1 MTDEVR
7 RSRLKHATRRI
18 MVWLLLAAAIA
29 LLVSRLAYLAT
40 IRPLPTDDFVAYWSA
55 GRLNVTGGNPY
66 SPEQLWPLQRA
77 AGWSLDRPDMI
88 WVPPWTLTLM
98 MPFGVLSYPVGRVVW
113 LLLSLAVVLFCCDWI
128 WRTYGGLASQ
138 RWLAPVVGLT
148 FVPTILALRMGQISP
163 LILLGIV
170 GFLHFER
177 RQKWFWAGAS
187 TALVAIKP
195 QLLFLFWIALLF
207 WSVERRRW
215 PVIFGVSLACLAAT
229 AIPFMVN
236 PAVIGQY
243 IAALVSYPPDYWATP
258 TLGALLRLL
267 FGAGQF
273 WLQFVPPAVG
283 TAWFLLYW
291 RRHRATWDWSEQMP
305 WLLLA
310 SLVATAHGWE
320 YDQVVLL
327 LVVVPV
333 AVGVL
338 GMRRAMTAFWIVC
351 VYLAVDGLALL
362 LNLLHS
368 PAFFYI
374 WLAPALLSWYWIARK
389 QTFEKPA
396 T

>member
-1 MTDEVR
+1 
-7 RSRLKHATRRI
+7 
-18 MVWLLLAAAIA
+18 
-29 LLVSRLAYLAT
+29 
-40 IRPLPTDDFVAYWSA
+40 
-55 GRLNVTGGNPY
+55 LNVSGNNPY
-66 SPEQLWPLQRA
+66 DPAQLLPLQKSV
-77 AGWSLDRPDMI
+77 GWSLEKADMI
-88 WVPPWTLTLM
+88 WMPPWSLALF
-98 MPFGVLSYPVGRVVW
+98 MPFGALTYPVGRVMW
-113 LLLSLAVVLFCCDWI
+113 LLLSLAVVLFCCDRI
-128 WRTYGGLASQ
+128 WRSYGGLASQ
-138 RWLAPVVGLT
+138 RWLAPLVGLT

-163 LILLGIV
+163 LILFGIV

-195 QLLFLFWIALLF
+195 QLLFLFWIALLL

-215 PVIFGVSLACLAAT
+215 LVIFGASFACLAAA
-229 AIPFMVN
+229 AIPFAVN
-236 PAVIGQY
+236 PAVMGQY
-243 IAALVSYPPDYWATP
+243 TAALVSYPPDYWATP

-291 RRHRATWDWSEQMP
+291 RRHHATWDWSEQMP

-310 SLVATAHGWE
+310 SMVATAHGWE

-327 LVVVPV
+327 LVVLPV

-338 GMRRAMTAFWIVC
+338 GMRRALTAYWIVC
-351 VYLAVDGLALL
+351 FYLAIDGLALV

-368 PAFFYI
+368 PTFFYI

-389 QTFEKPA
+389 QTCEKPA
-396 T
+396 P